1 MTSGDAADGLATGT
15 KRMMSGLENIEIF
28 QDWMQ
33 AHLEQDVDKM
43 LSFVSDDIVLRRS
56 SSGFVPRRGK
66 DEVRS
71 HWMAVF
77 ASFPD
82 LREEIIDVTGEGD
95 TLIAEALLSG
105 TMRGPIGNSQ
115 PTGARFRIRGAFR
128 IDFRDGLIRS
138 VMSYWDTA
146 DMSKQLGLS

>member
-43 LSFVSDDIVLRRS
+43 LSFVSDDIVIRRS